1 MRSDFYGLPY
11 AARQAIR
18 KGEQACSR
26 GRRLAI
32 AAASEKSASAE
43 LVEALESTRAALRIL
58 QPALNVMARECLD
71 DIIAR
76 EIDAALVKHRGER

>member
-43 LVEALESTRAALRIL
+43 LLEVLEGVLPLLEKIEGEMLVGDEGCLWPVEL
-58 QPALNVMARECLD
+58 ARD
-71 DIIAR
+71 VVA
-76 EIDAALVKHRGER
+76 KHRGER